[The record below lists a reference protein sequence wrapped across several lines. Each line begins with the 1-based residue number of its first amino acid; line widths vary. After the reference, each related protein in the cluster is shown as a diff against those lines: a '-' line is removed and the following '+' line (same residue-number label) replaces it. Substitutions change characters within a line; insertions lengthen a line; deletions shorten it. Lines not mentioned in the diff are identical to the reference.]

1 MPLAYW
7 RYAVGGECALQAVD
21 QSVARQARGD
31 FGAIEMQQRL
41 ILLGGAD
48 VRMIYGIVSRWHG
61 ADS

>member
-7 RYAVGGECALQAVD
+7 RCAVGGECTLQAVD
-21 QSVARQARGD
+21 QGVARQARGD

-41 ILLGGAD
+41 ILLEGAD
-48 VRMIYGIVSRWHG
+48 VRMISGTVSRWHG